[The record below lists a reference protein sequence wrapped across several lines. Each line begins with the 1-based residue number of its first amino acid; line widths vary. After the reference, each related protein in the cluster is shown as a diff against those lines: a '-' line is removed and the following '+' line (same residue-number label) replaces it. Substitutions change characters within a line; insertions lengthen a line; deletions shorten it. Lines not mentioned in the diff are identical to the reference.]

1 MAERNKE
8 RKGKKKGKGH
18 RPQRTATWQDESR
31 QQKKKTSNEAAPHKQ
46 RQTRETTTTWQPSAQ
61 ALAPLATQ
69 QQQLGNPV
77 LKPWPHWP
85 RNNNSL
91 ATQCSSPGPIGHATT
106 TAWQPSAQALAPL
119 ATQQQPL
126 GTPVLKPWPHW
137 PRNNNR
143 LATQCASPGPI
154 GHATTTAWHPSA
166 QALAPLATQ
175 QQPLGNPVLKP
186 WPHWPRNNNRLATQ
200 CTSPGSISHE
210 TTTAWQPS
218 AQALAPLATEGTRQ
232 RQRRGRKGMKET
244 NIYLNKPAWPLP
256 CLWPFT
262 CLGHQIR
269 RQ

>member
-8 RKGKKKGKGH
+8 RKEKKMERDTDHRGQQPGKTKAGSKKK
-18 RPQRTATWQDESR
+18 QTN
-31 QQKKKTSNEAAPHKQ
+31 NEAAPHKQ
-46 RQTRETTTTWQPSAQ
+46 RQTRETTTAWQPSAQ

-126 GTPVLKPWPHW
+126 GTPVRKPWPHW

-143 LATQCASPGPI
+143 WQ
-154 GHATTTAWHPSA
+154 PSA

-175 QQPLGNPVLKP
+175 QQPLGNPVHKP
-186 WPHWPRNNNRLATQ
+186 WLH
-200 CTSPGSISHE
+200 
-210 TTTAWQPS
+210 
-218 AQALAPLATEGTRQ
+218 
-232 RQRRGRKGMKET
+232 
-244 NIYLNKPAWPLP
+244 
-256 CLWPFT
+256 
-262 CLGHQIR
+262 
-269 RQ
+269 